1 MVIHHTDCGTTHFT
15 NEQVRGVLSQR
26 NEDAAK
32 EAGIEGVDFG
42 AINDL
47 PKSVERDIKFLKESK
62 LVREELKKNIKGYLY
77 DIEKGSLEEFSI

>member
-1 MVIHHTDCGTTHFT
+1 
-15 NEQVRGVLSQR
+15 VRGVLSQR